1 MSNEITSEEV
11 RDIVVCR
18 KHDMLLEKKKGA
30 DIFYLRFSSQN
41 KGLKIKNVIN
51 FKLYDLI
58 ATLNKDVVERAE
70 IGNEVPGK
78 SIDVLFVF
86 KPFGTELGIAQKYM
100 FFRTLIEESA
110 DKIIMTSKSMQ
121 YPGGIA
127 KCEPIVSNYAQLT
140 VFERGS
146 STVDVGYIFHME
158 MTDDLPTYME
168 NIAGLLM
175 KKMFFRVK
183 QFIENI
189 K

>member
-1 MSNEITSEEV
+1 
-11 RDIVVCR
+11 
-18 KHDMLLEKKKGA
+18 
-30 DIFYLRFSSQN
+30 
-41 KGLKIKNVIN
+41 
-51 FKLYDLI
+51 
-58 ATLNKDVVERAE
+58 
-70 IGNEVPGK
+70 
-78 SIDVLFVF
+78 
-86 KPFGTELGIAQKYM
+86 
-100 FFRTLIEESA
+100 
-110 DKIIMTSKSMQ
+110 
-121 YPGGIA
+121 
-127 KCEPIVSNYAQLT
+127 

>member
-1 MSNEITSEEV
+1 
-11 RDIVVCR
+11 
-18 KHDMLLEKKKGA
+18 MLLEKKKGA

-58 ATLNKDVVERAE
+58 ATLNKDVVERTE

-100 FFRTLIEESA
+100 FFRTLIE
-110 DKIIMTSKSMQ
+110 DTGNKIVMTSQSMP

-127 KCEPIVSNYAQLT
+127 KCEPITSKYAQLT
-140 VFERGS
+140 VIEREA

>member
-1 MSNEITSEEV
+1 MSNETTSEEV
-11 RDIVVCR
+11 RNIVVCR

-41 KGLKIKNVIN
+41 KGLKIRNVIN

-58 ATLNKDVVERAE
+58 ATLNKDVIERAE
-70 IGNEVPGK
+70 TGNEIPGK

-100 FFRTLIEESA
+100 FFRTVIEE
-110 DKIIMTSKSMQ
+110 DGDNIIMTSQSIP
-121 YPGGIA
+121 YPGGIH
-127 KCEPIVSNYAQLT
+127 KCEAITSNYAQLN
-140 VFERGS
+140 VIGKAS
-146 STVDVGYIFHME
+146 SAVDVGYIFHME

-175 KKMFFRVK
+175 KKMFYRVK